1 VEQVHWNTDCIKMAN
16 CLLKLMVTRKI
27 INDKYAEEPEDDIFR
42 DDKVNGN
49 NYSLMTTHNT
59 LMPLKHPN
67 AVVDTISTITES
79 II

>member
-1 VEQVHWNTDCIKMAN
+1 MAN
-16 CLLKLMVTRKI
+16 CLLKLMVTRKV
-27 INDKYAEEPEDDIFR
+27 INDKYVEEPEDIFR

-59 LMPLKHPN
+59 SIQLKHSN
-67 AVVDTISTITES
+67 ALVDTMSTNTES